1 MRRNREAGVER
12 VIETARLLGELAE
25 EVVFL
30 GGAVAGLLVTDPAAP
45 SMRPTL
51 DIDVIV
57 EAMTRGEYYAFQDRL
72 RARGFREAMD
82 ETVICRFR
90 NGPIVLD
97 VMPTEP
103 TVLGFSN
110 RWYAD
115 AARNAEVVVADSVKI
130 RCVSP
135 VYFLAT
141 KLEAYHGRGGG
152 DFMLSHD
159 MEDIVSVVDG
169 RAEIVDE
176 IGNAEPEVRRYL
188 GSQFAGLLKQVDF
201 LDALPGYLPGD
212 AGSQR
217 RLPLLVRR
225 LERLAE
231 FSPF

>member
-12 VIETARLLGELAE
+12 VVETARLLGDLAD

-57 EAMTRGEYYAFQDRL
+57 EVATRGEYYAFQDRL
-72 RARGFREAMD
+72 RERGFRETLG

-90 NGPIVLD
+90 SGTIVLD
-97 VMPTEP
+97 VMPTDP
-103 TVLGFSN
+103 TILGFSN

-115 AARNAEVVVADSVKI
+115 AARNSEVVVVDSVKI
-130 RCVSP
+130 RCVNP

-141 KLEAYHGRGGG
+141 KLEAFHGRGGD

-159 MEDIVSVVDG
+159 MEDVISVIDG
-169 RAEIVDE
+169 RAEIIDE
-176 IGNAEPEVRRYL
+176 IGNAEMGVRRYL
-188 GSQFAGLLKQVDF
+188 GNQFAALLKTPDF

-212 AGSQR
+212 SGSQR
-217 RLPLLVRR
+217 RLPLLVKR
-225 LERLAE
+225 LECFAALE
-231 FSPF
+231 QH